1 MKIHESQGESG
12 EIDISPNAENQ
23 LSFLFSYL
31 NNFVY
36 DQIKLASNCPD
47 LVLHE
52 SWRQL
57 KTIRIC
63 YNVQRERNSEEFV
76 YEKSITL
83 NTHFNT
89 ID

>member
-1 MKIHESQGESG
+1 MKIHESHGESG
-12 EIDISPNAENQ
+12 QIDISPNAENQ

-47 LVLHE
+47 LVDLHE

-57 KTIRIC
+57 KTKDIGL
-63 YNVQRERNSEEFV
+63 NVE
-76 YEKSITL
+76 
-83 NTHFNT
+83 
-89 ID
+89 

>member
-1 MKIHESQGESG
+1 MKIHESHGESG
-12 EIDISPNAENQ
+12 QIDISPNAENQ

-57 KTIRIC
+57 KTKAIGL
-63 YNVQRERNSEEFV
+63 NVE
-76 YEKSITL
+76 
-83 NTHFNT
+83 
-89 ID
+89 

>member
-1 MKIHESQGESG
+1 MKIHESHGESG
-12 EIDISPNAENQ
+12 QIDISPHAENQ

-52 SWRQL
+52 SWRQS
-57 KTIRIC
+57 KTKDIGL
-63 YNVQRERNSEEFV
+63 NVEWERNSEGFL
-76 YEKSITL
+76 YEK
-83 NTHFNT
+83 H
-89 ID
+89 